1 MHNVYLTVLL
11 SAGWLGGGI
20 YLVLVVLTLVLG
32 FRHLLKA
39 SAADTRLLFLVA
51 YAAFAATALEGV
63 IIDSDHWRHFY
74 VLMAII
80 WGFVTASSVN
90 EATPDRR
97 APRLVGPPLRAAAS
111 HRRPSIIGPAPPPA

>member
-20 YLVLVVLTLVLG
+20 YLILVVLTLVLG
-32 FRHLLKA
+32 FRYLLKA

-51 YAAFAATALEGV
+51 YATFAATALEGL

-74 VLMAII
+74 VLMAIV

-90 EATPDRR
+90 ERR
-97 APRLVGPPLRAAAS
+97 APRLVGTQPRAAVS
-111 HRRPSIIGPAPPPA
+111 HRRPSIVGPAPHPA